1 MFDRQTGCQ
10 PSSGIIGDLA
20 DPAALFF
27 RQHDCINGERTAIH
41 PPYAAVPFLSAIST
55 CPAGWFIGASPGF
68 GNTSLLTFSNRMP
81 VDAEHLA
88 IFCHLHE
95 LVHRQ
100 AQMILHSLFFAPEPF
115 QARAGV
121 LSQYHECHD
130 QQDGNECVCHHET
143 GIFQDFHMGTSKPN
157 NSIGLTGEYH
167 HRIFTLHENSI
178 RVPCRQ

>member
-1 MFDRQTGCQ
+1 MFDRQTGC
-10 PSSGIIGDLA
+10 
-20 DPAALFF
+20 
-27 RQHDCINGERTAIH
+27 ERTAIH

-167 HRIFTLHENSI
+167 HRLFTLHENSI